1 MRESVGTR
9 LPRLGDADAATVR
22 SAQRRNR
29 ALCAGIDRDLAA
41 MAGVRRQPPQPH
53 VKWPVGRSGWIC
65 LRCSHY
71 ERG

>member
-1 MRESVGTR
+1 MTLGIGAR
-9 LPRLGDADAATVR
+9 LPRLGDADTTTIR
-22 SAQRRNR
+22 SAPRRYR

-41 MAGVRRQPPQPH
+41 MAGVRRHPPQPH